1 MVNIDTNFTN
11 ITSLT
16 GLLRWSIDPYMQL
29 IGAVA
34 LPLIFLLPV
43 MIIWANMPAHRPI
56 IVSGYIISIGVVMQG
71 LFNPP
76 IAVLFL
82 FIAAAVITPI
92 IYYGLFKRGT
102 NE

>member
-1 MVNIDTNFTN
+1 MVAIDTNFTN
-11 ITSLT
+11 ITSVT
-16 GLLRWSIDPYMQL
+16 GLLRWSMDPYMQL

-43 MIIWANMPAHRPI
+43 MIIWANMPSHRPI
-56 IVSGYIISIGVVMQG
+56 IASGYILTIGIIMQG

-82 FIAAAVITPI
+82 FIATAVITPI
-92 IYYGLFKRGT
+92 IYYGLFKRGP